1 MRPARG
7 TRMKGLAALLAAGAA
22 LGLALAGCGSGS
34 LDPVAQAAT
43 KSATA
48 AGYRIKFTLQISSPA
63 LPAPITATGRGRFD
77 RPARSGSLV
86 LDMDLGSIPQV
97 SQVLGTSRLR
107 LEELISAT
115 TVYIHL
121 PAALRHRIPTLSAP
135 WLKIDLASAGSSAGV
150 PGLGSLFNNPTS
162 TDPSQLLNYLRAT
175 SGGVTKVG
183 TATVNGLQ
191 TTEYRAQ
198 VNLDKVPDLLPSAQQ
213 AQARQAIAAV
223 ERLTGLHQISVE
235 AWIDAGNLV
244 RRMHV
249 TFDEKL
255 PTGQAL
261 AVGVTADFVQYGP
274 QPPPVLPPASQVTDL
289 TGKLSGAGATTTP

>member
-1 MRPARG
+1 
-7 TRMKGLAALLAAGAA
+7 LAALLVAGAA
-22 LGLALAGCGSGS
+22 LSLALAGCGSGS

-43 KSATA
+43 TSAAA
-48 AGYRIKFTLQISSPA
+48 AGYRINFTLQISSPT

-77 RPARSGSLV
+77 RPARSGSLT
-86 LDMDLGSIPQV
+86 LDMNLGGIPQV
-97 SQVLGTSRLR
+97 SQVLGSSQLR
-107 LEELISAT
+107 LEELISGT
-115 TVYIHL
+115 TVYIRL
-121 PAALRHRIPTLSAP
+121 PAALRQRIPTLSAP
-135 WLKIDLASAGSSAGV
+135 WLKIDLVRAGSSAGI

-191 TTEYRAQ
+191 TTEYRAEL
-198 VNLDKVPDLLPSAQQ
+198 NLDKVPNLLPSAQQ
-213 AQARQAIAAV
+213 AQARQAIAAL
-223 ERLTGLHQISVE
+223 ERLTGVHQIPVE

-244 RRMHV
+244 RRTHF

-255 PTGQAL
+255 PTGQSL
-261 AVGVTADFVQYGP
+261 AVGITADIVQYGP

-289 TGKLSGAGATTTP
+289 TGKVGGGTSNSGSGGGGYFPGG